1 MATRTKKKTT
11 LGSMKGIS
19 AADFMKKLNGAT
31 GLTSLNDKVDEF
43 YPLGQP
49 VVDRALG
56 GGIQKGQMCCLRGAK
71 STGKSLVSLTIARNV
86 IESGGNVAYFDTE
99 NKISQKAILRMGLG
113 KYLNNQ
119 FQFLTI
125 DTQKDAI
132 DIILQMIDSGV
143 FQLVVVDSINGL
155 YTEEQADRDIHEES
169 KVGGYQS
176 KVWSEYLPMLTQ
188 HAAANDVTIILVQ
201 QARDNLQSMYGST
214 ETYSG
219 GKAIEHFATT
229 ILRFGSNKKGNDV
242 VNGSIVRQG
251 ITIRIDKNNQGSLP
265 DAPIECALYIG
276 SDPSQR
282 WGVDE
287 LDGVMS
293 EMIRLGILAPKRK
306 GSSYYVP
313 CRELCEA
320 LGMDERALTINGRAK
335 VMETLTHDTALYDA
349 VKDLVSKA
357 NGGEIVIHPNAAE
370 TAPADDAEDGG
381 ADDDGQDVSDDDVSV
396 SFDDSD
402 VE

>member
-11 LGSMKGIS
+11 LGSMKGVS
-19 AADFMKKLNGAT
+19 AADFMKKLNGAA
-31 GLTSLNDKVDEF
+31 GLASLNDKVDEF

-155 YTEEQADRDIHEES
+155 YTEEQAERDIHDES

-229 ILRFGSNKKGNDV
+229 ILRFGSN
-242 VNGSIVRQG
+242 VRQG

-306 GSSYYVP
+306 GSSYYAP

-320 LGMDERALTINGRAK
+320 LGTDERTITINGRAK
-335 VMETLTHDTALYDA
+335 VMEALTHDAALYDA
-349 VKDLVSKA
+349 VKDLVAKA
-357 NGGEIVIHPNAAE
+357 NGGEVTIHPNAAE
-370 TAPADDAEDGG
+370 APVTNETEDEDDEQDGVTEG
-381 ADDDGQDVSDDDVSV
+381 DITV

>member
-11 LGSMKGIS
+11 LGSMKGVS
-19 AADFMKKLNGAT
+19 AADFMKKLNGAA
-31 GLTSLNDKVDEF
+31 GLASLNDKVDEF

-155 YTEEQADRDIHEES
+155 YTEEQAERDIHDES

-188 HAAANDVTIILVQ
+188 HA
-201 QARDNLQSMYGST
+201 ARDNLQSMYGST

-306 GSSYYVP
+306 GSSYYAP

-320 LGMDERALTINGRAK
+320 LGTDERTITINGRAK
-335 VMETLTHDTALYDA
+335 VMEALTHDAALYDA
-349 VKDLVSKA
+349 VKDLVAKA
-357 NGGEIVIHPNAAE
+357 NGGEVTIHPNAAE
-370 TAPADDAEDGG
+370 APVTNETEDEDDEQDGVTEG
-381 ADDDGQDVSDDDVSV
+381 DITV